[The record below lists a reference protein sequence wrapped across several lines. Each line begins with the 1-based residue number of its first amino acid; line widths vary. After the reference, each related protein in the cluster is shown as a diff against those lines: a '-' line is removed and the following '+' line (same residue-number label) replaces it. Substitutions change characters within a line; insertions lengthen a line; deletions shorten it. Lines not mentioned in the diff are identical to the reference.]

1 MRILWL
7 PSNAAGAGKTRLATS
22 IADRTGLP
30 VVHLDLLF
38 WRAGWVSAA
47 REEALHE
54 LATVITRDRWILDG
68 NFLSENVQD
77 DRFAR
82 ADAVIFLDV
91 SRPRCIW
98 RVLSRLVWDLET
110 SRADLPEGCREGFDL
125 QLRRWIWRYPRAD
138 RPRVLEVL
146 RRLDRERVTAYHLRS
161 GAEVQRFLDGL

>member
-1 MRILWL
+1 
-7 PSNAAGAGKTRLATS
+7 
-22 IADRTGLP
+22 
-30 VVHLDLLF
+30 VHLDLLF
-38 WRAGWVSAA
+38 WRAEWVSAP

-68 NFLSENVQD
+68 HFLPEENVQD
-77 DRFAR
+77 NRFAR

-91 SRPRCIW
+91 SWPRCIW

-125 QLRRWIWRYPRAD
+125 QLLRWIWRYPRAD